1 MHFVEKEYL
10 ILDVF
15 SKHRKLNLSKSKL
28 YNGELGN
35 NFFQQQLCSTLLKK
49 FHFLSQITL
58 TQKESSLSETW
69 QKVCPTDLN
78 QQRGQQDYLNLAVN
92 IFFWLQEQKLQVHE
106 PCWFDKT
113 VLKFSLLVWTNL
125 LTTCNCCV
133 WTPQLLVILLVCV
146 QVAETGMFLVR
157 QKTFFPCVLT
167 WVPLE
172 NLSYLGTLKLLL
184 VCSCNGFDLF
194 IFRNFQIWY
203 SQECLLQSI
212 WHSHLWCYIQHV
224 WTTK

>member
-15 SKHRKLNLSKSKL
+15 SKHRKLNWSKSKL

-35 NFFQQQLCSTLLKK
+35 NFYSAIALQHIVKK
-49 FHFLSQITL
+49 FSFSLPDNFNAKRKFSIRDMTKGLSHWF
-58 TQKESSLSETW
+58 ESATRPTRLS
-69 QKVCPTDLN
+69 KSCSK
-78 QQRGQQDYLNLAVN
+78 YL
-92 IFFWLQEQKLQVHE
+92 FWLQEQKLQVHE

-133 WTPQLLVILLVCV
+133 WTPQLWVILLVCV
-146 QVAETGMFLVR
+146 PVAETGMFWVW

-184 VCSCNGFDLF
+184 VCSCNGFD
-194 IFRNFQIWY
+194 R
-203 SQECLLQSI
+203 SPHKMCS
-212 WHSHLWCYIQHV
+212 
-224 WTTK
+224 